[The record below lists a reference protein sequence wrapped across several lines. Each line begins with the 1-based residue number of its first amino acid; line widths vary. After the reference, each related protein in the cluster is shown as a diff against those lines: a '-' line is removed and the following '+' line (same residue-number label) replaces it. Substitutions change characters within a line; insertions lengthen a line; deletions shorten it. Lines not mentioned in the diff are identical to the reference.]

1 MLPTSFSGLRFQV
14 SGFLAAL
21 LLALSGCA
29 TTPTAYVEPAP
40 LAAAD
45 RTKLNLQVY
54 DATWQLVQNKYFDP
68 AFRGV
73 DWAALRL
80 KYRPDAATATDD
92 AELYRVLAHL
102 CRELKESHLTPLP
115 PLRTHEIKI
124 ARRMAVGMGWANLDG
139 RQVVTE
145 LIPGGPADRAGVQ
158 PGWIVAGCEG
168 RPLTNDPPRS
178 PQPGRPVTYSFLDL
192 KNEARDITFQ
202 PQLLKIDQL
211 VSRELAGGYR
221 YLRFDRF
228 GPDSLHWLSEQLK
241 EYRRSPGVVLD
252 LRENP
257 GGYVVACQLAVGE
270 FFNHRVATG
279 QFVQRNGKV
288 KAAHDLSLLSARYP
302 GKVVILTSGAT
313 GSAAEIFTHVLQ
325 FHGRA
330 TVVGQCTAGAVI
342 VSRNY
347 KLPGGGTLQVPVQD
361 YRGLDGRRLEGYGVT
376 PNISVARAGLADL
389 RDGRD
394 PELETALATLGV
406 GPGRTGTLAAATLS
420 SPIGV
425 GARPIGLP

>member
-1 MLPTSFSGLRFQV
+1 MPRILFSRLRFQIP
-14 SGFLAAL
+14 GFLSAL
-21 LLALSGCA
+21 LFALSGCA

-45 RTKLNLQVY
+45 RTKLNLQIY
-54 DATWQLVQNKYFDP
+54 DATWQLVHDKYFDP

-73 DWAALRL
+73 DWAALRP
-80 KYRPDAATATDD
+80 KYRPEAATAADD

-102 CRELKESHLTPLP
+102 CRELKESHLSPLP
-115 PLRTHEIKI
+115 PFRTHEIKI
-124 ARRMAVGMGWANLDG
+124 ARRMAVGMGWAIIDG
-139 RQVVTE
+139 RSVVTE
-145 LIPGGPADRAGVQ
+145 LIPGGPADQAGVQ
-158 PGWIVAGCEG
+158 PGWIVTGCEG
-168 RPLTNDPPRS
+168 RPLANDPPRS
-178 PQPGRPVTYSFLDL
+178 PQPGRPVTYGFLDL
-192 KNEARDITFQ
+192 KSAPREITFQ

-241 EYRRSPGVVLD
+241 ENRRSPGVVLD

-270 FFNHRVATG
+270 FFDHRVATG
-279 QFVQRNGKV
+279 QFIQRNGKV
-288 KAAHDLSLLSARYP
+288 KSGHNLSLLSARYP

-325 FHGRA
+325 FQGRA
-330 TVVGQCTAGAVI
+330 TVVGQRTAGAVI
-342 VSRNY
+342 VSHTY

-361 YRGLDGRRLEGYGVT
+361 YRGLDGRRLEGYGVM

-394 PELETALATLGV
+394 PDLETALATLAARSER
-406 GPGRTGTLAAATLS
+406 PATLAAATGTP
-420 SPIGV
+420 SPGI
-425 GARPIGLP
+425 ASRTIGLP